1 VWEQIRV
8 DDMELAGELVQDLCK
23 YLGLEELESTANFP
37 AEMDSL
43 RTVLAQ
49 VGRQAGHR
57 SLNPSTMKKQQVSVR
72 PGE

>member
-1 VWEQIRV
+1 MQIRV

-23 YLGLEELESTANFP
+23 YLGLEELESSAIFP

-49 VGRQAGHR
+49 ARA
-57 SLNPSTMKKQQVSVR
+57 SASFSKILNTHT
-72 PGE
+72 